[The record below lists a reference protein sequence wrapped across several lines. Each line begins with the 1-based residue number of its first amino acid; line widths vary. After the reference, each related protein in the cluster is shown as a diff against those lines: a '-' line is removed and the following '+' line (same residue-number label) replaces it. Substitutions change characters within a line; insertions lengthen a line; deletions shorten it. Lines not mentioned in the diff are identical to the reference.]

1 MSRWR
6 HNPAGLAV
14 TAAGGRFA
22 RDPAEYAT
30 ATGVRL
36 HVVAGG
42 NDPAAVTGGESGQL
56 AQRLA
61 ALDAPRAG
69 TTPERASA
77 VFSMMTSPASW
88 RQLTH
93 RAGWTFDEAEAW
105 LTPSLT
111 QLLLKQ
117 KR

>member
-1 MSRWR
+1 
-6 HNPAGLAV
+6 
-14 TAAGGRFA
+14 
-22 RDPAEYAT
+22 
-30 ATGVRL
+30 
-36 HVVAGG
+36 
-42 NDPAAVTGGESGQL
+42 
-56 AQRLA
+56 
-61 ALDAPRAG
+61 
-69 TTPERASA
+69 
-77 VFSMMTSPASW
+77 MMTSPASW

>member
-1 MSRWR
+1 MMKPGAPPRQ
-6 HNPAGLAV
+6 
-14 TAAGGRFA
+14 A
-22 RDPAEYAT
+22 RRQRP
-30 ATGVRL
+30 
-36 HVVAGG
+36 VVPGPGA
-42 NDPAAVTGGESGQL
+42 GQL

-61 ALDAPRAG
+61 ALGALGVG
-69 TTPERASA
+69 TTPERGSA

-105 LTPSLT
+105 LTSSLA

-117 KR
+117 NR